1 MRREEKH
8 NLKRGLQIRFVLLA
22 ALAAMILLGSIMG
35 IVLLRSYGQ
44 ITKKADHLLE
54 VIRTDPDSPEI
65 GDSRYFTVFL
75 SPTKHTAELS
85 HTASMREMMAIQ
97 LGRQALKS
105 EKQRGFLDGWR
116 FSAAREADGMSI
128 LFLSRK
134 LPLEAF
140 RYTAKLLIAVS
151 LLGFVLTVVIL
162 TLLSGRIV
170 MPLVKAS
177 EQQKRFITSASHA
190 LKTPVAVILGD
201 TQLLQME
208 ISDNE
213 WLCDIEKQAGRLTE
227 MTQALVTLSRCDEGI
242 QQNSFIDFPLSD
254 LAEDV
259 AASFQT
265 IAASQSIDFRVHIE
279 KSISCCGDEKA
290 LREMLTILLDNAFR
304 YCPAGGSVS
313 LILEKMRRTTAITVQ
328 NTADNIRR
336 EELPHF
342 TERFYRGSTSGGT
355 SGSGLG
361 LAIAQAIVQRH
372 RGRLTVTAPAE
383 REIAICVTL

>member
-177 EQQKRFITSASHA
+177 DA

-279 KSISCCGDEKA
+279 KSVSCCGDEKA

-361 LAIAQAIVQRH
+361 LAIAKAIVQRH

>member
-22 ALAAMILLGSIMG
+22 ALAAMVLLGSIMG

-75 SPTKHTAELS
+75 SPTKHTAEFS

-105 EKQRGFLDGWR
+105 EKQQGFLDGWR

-151 LLGFVLTVVIL
+151 LLGFVLTVAIL

-279 KSISCCGDEKA
+279 KSVSCCGDEKA

-361 LAIAQAIVQRH
+361 LAIAKAIVQRH

>member
-177 EQQKRFITSASHA
+177 HA

-279 KSISCCGDEKA
+279 KSVSCCGDEKA

-361 LAIAQAIVQRH
+361 LAIAKAIVQRH